1 MPVVQGVS
9 ESEAALLDHGD
20 KGHLLLSVHWALK
33 AVAAA
38 FLAVR
43 LYCKVSYK
51 RGLWWDD
58 WILIGTWVRFTYIP
72 LCHCHLSVLRNFS
85 ILGLQPITNHPQR

>member
-20 KGHLLLSVHWALK
+20 KGHLLLSVHWALT

-58 WILIGTWVRFTYIP
+58 WILIGALVRFYLPT
-72 LCHCHLSVLRNFS
+72 HLSLSSFS
-85 ILGLQPITNHPQR
+85 SYHISNLGFYNPTY